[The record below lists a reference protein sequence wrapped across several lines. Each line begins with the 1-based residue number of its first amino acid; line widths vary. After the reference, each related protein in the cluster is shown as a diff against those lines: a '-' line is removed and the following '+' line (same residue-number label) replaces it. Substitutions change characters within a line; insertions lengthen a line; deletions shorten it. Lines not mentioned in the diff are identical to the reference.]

1 VAKKEIILDIPKKVK
16 ILGISFSPRKQS
28 ITAEMV
34 KYALE
39 WAEREEYIETEYID
53 ASDYTF
59 YPCTSC
65 MKCFGYRAPA
75 DDPPQCYE
83 HPDDGSNLLM
93 PKTLEAD
100 GILIG
105 FPVHARGLPSILNV
119 FLEKDHQI
127 SQPLAFTRWAGA
139 RRYRAVVVIA
149 QGSGVYTGQF
159 LAQAQVYR
167 AFLDCTHGGLVAS
180 VEAPFPLHHGTL
192 TTVDGVP
199 MYGPGSFKKA
209 SSITVPPVV
218 GSRNER
224 GLKAEA
230 QGLAVQAMFMKMART
245 AFKEAEIDAP
255 EILPYTEYPIKPEPG
270 SWVDKLMKEGKV
282 KYVSTEELLARREA
296 PPNQ

>member
-1 VAKKEIILDIPKKVK
+1 VAKKQIILKVPDKVK

-34 KYALE
+34 KYVLG
-39 WAEREEYIETEYID
+39 WADREEYVETEYMS
-53 ASDYTF
+53 AADYTF
-59 YPCTSC
+59 YPCTGC

-75 DDPPQCYE
+75 DDPPRCYE
-83 HPDDGSNLLM
+83 HPDDGSNVLM

-105 FPVHARGLPSILNV
+105 FPVHARAIPSILSV

-139 RRYRAVVVIA
+139 RRYRAAAVIA
-149 QGSGVYTGQF
+149 QGSGIFTGQF

-167 AFLDCTHGGLVAS
+167 AFLDCTWGGSGGVEVPAPSHGGR
-180 VEAPFPLHHGTL
+180 L
-192 TTVDGVP
+192 TTLDGVP
-199 MYGPGSFKKA
+199 MYGLGSYKKEA
-209 SSITVPPVV
+209 SITVPPVV

-224 GLKAEA
+224 GLKGTGI
-230 QGLAVQAMFMKMART
+230 GLAVQAMFMKMART

-255 EILPYTEYPIKPEPG
+255 EILPYTEYQIKPEPG

-282 KYVSTEELLARREA
+282 KYVSDEELLARREVKV
-296 PPNQ
+296 

>member
-1 VAKKEIILDIPKKVK
+1 MVKKEVAMKVPEKVK

-39 WAEREEYIETEYID
+39 WTEREEYIETEYID
-53 ASDYTF
+53 AADYTF

-105 FPVHARGLPSILNV
+105 FPVHARGLPSILNI

-139 RRYRAVVVIA
+139 RRYKAVSVIA
-149 QGSGVYTGQF
+149 QGSGVYTGQK
-159 LAQAQVYR
+159 LAEAQVYR
-167 AFLDCTHGGLVAS
+167 AFLDCTRGDAGGT
-180 VEAPFPLHHGTL
+180 VEVPFPLHWGTL

-199 MYGPGSFKKA
+199 MYGPNSFKKEA
-209 SSITVPPVV
+209 SVTVPPVV

-224 GLKAEA
+224 GLKSVGI
-230 QGLAVQAMFMKMART
+230 GLATQAMFMKVART

-255 EILPYTEYPIKPEPG
+255 EILPYTEYPIIPEPG

-282 KYVSTEELLARREA
+282 KYVSDEEILARREA
-296 PPNQ
+296 QPS

>member
-1 VAKKEIILDIPKKVK
+1 VAKKEIIFNMPEKAK
-16 ILGISFSPRKQS
+16 ILGISFSPRKES
-28 ITAEMV
+28 ISAEMV

-39 WAEREEYIETEYID
+39 WAEREDYIETEYID

-59 YPCTSC
+59 YPCTGC

-75 DDPPQCYE
+75 DDPPRCYE
-83 HPDDGSNLLM
+83 HPDDGSNFLM
-93 PKTLEAD
+93 PKTIEAD

-105 FPVHARGLPSILNV
+105 FPVHARAIPTTLGI

-139 RRYRAVVVIA
+139 RRYRAVSVIS
-149 QGSGVYTGQF
+149 QGSGVYTGQK
-159 LAQAQVYR
+159 LAEAQVYR
-167 AFLDCTHGGLVAS
+167 AFLDCTRGDAGGT
-180 VEAPFPLHHGTL
+180 VEVPFPLHHGTL

-199 MYGPGSFKKA
+199 MYGQGSFKKA
-209 SSITVPPVV
+209 SSVTVPPVV

-224 GLKAEA
+224 GLKALGI
-230 QGLAVQAMFMKMART
+230 GLAVEAMFMKMART

-255 EILPYTEYPIKPEPG
+255 EILPYTEYPIIPEPG

-282 KYVSTEELLARREA
+282 KYVSDEEILARREA
-296 PPNQ
+296 QPS